1 MNAMNAFHTPNPNA
15 LEFPQDI
22 EQLTSQLRRAQ
33 QRLQQ
38 AEARILQLQTALDQA
53 VAQKQ
58 ALDQTLAQKQALD
71 QTLTQKHTPPQ
82 KIDDPHSLSLSW
94 LPKEIPP
101 LDLLQETPRP
111 FAPSV
116 SSKEVLSLSWDLSAE
131 IDGFFGPSHDDTQPV
146 PKEKPIFPGD
156 QVAFS
161 PEKRA
166 QFAAL
171 SAHNKSPQPP
181 FAETLPQPLVSTAS
195 HRLQNLSEETIES
208 SLRQLA
214 HELKK
219 SPTPA
224 PQSNAIQNVDP
235 MATFCDPDAAVK
247 HFDQLQA
254 LRAVFAHKQ
263 AAASSFSSNKN
274 PSQGD
279 LRTALSE
286 HAALSE
292 RPFSTPHPSHEQ
304 RTPPPPHHAPSSSRG
319 KLPVVSHDVPQ
330 HVETVSSPFEPMP
343 RRILPVDRTVDA
355 AFQDILPLFRK

>member
-1 MNAMNAFHTPNPNA
+1 MNAFHTPNPKT
-15 LEFPQDI
+15 LELPQDI
-22 EQLTSQLRRAQ
+22 EQLTSLLRRAQ

-38 AEARILQLQTALDQA
+38 AEARILQLQTALEQA
-53 VAQKQ
+53 VAEKQVLDQTLSQKQ
-58 ALDQTLAQKQALD
+58 ALDQTLS
-71 QTLTQKHTPPQ
+71 QKHTATQ

-94 LPKEIPP
+94 LPQEIPP
-101 LDLLQETPRP
+101 LDLLQETPLP

-116 SSKEVLSLSWDLSAE
+116 SSKEALSLSWDLSAE
-131 IDGFFGPSHDDTQPV
+131 IDGFFGSSHDDTQPV
-146 PKEKPIFPGD
+146 PKETPIFPGD
-156 QVAFS
+156 QFAFS

-171 SAHNKSPQPP
+171 SAHNKPSQPP
-181 FAETLPQPLVSTAS
+181 FAETIPQPLVSTAS

-208 SLRQLA
+208 SLRELA

-224 PQSNAIQNVDP
+224 PQSYALKNADP

-263 AAASSFSSNKN
+263 AVASSFSSNKT

-279 LRTALSE
+279 IR
-286 HAALSE
+286 AASCE
-292 RPFSTPHPSHEQ
+292 RSFSTPYSSHEQ
-304 RTPPPPHHAPSSSRG
+304 RTPPPPHYASSPSQG
-319 KLPVVSHDVPQ
+319 QLPVVSHDVPQ

-355 AFQDILPLFRK
+355 AFQDILPLLRK